1 MSDSS
6 RSGTSR
12 ADQLR
17 QKRQQSS
24 QQHSN
29 TVRQQAVR
37 STTVGHAPST
47 ARRTSPYAVPTT
59 SSVRSTNARKLHYT
73 HSANGVEIRMPAL
86 PSVQFNW
93 QTASL
98 FIAFTLLIMVILMA
112 TMNTFQVSTVKL
124 AGAQRVTT
132 ADVTPV
138 VLTTAKSIF
147 TLDRNDVLNAVK
159 TAFPEFSAIRLSI
172 SFPNGVVLTVKER
185 QPILAWSA
193 NGSTQWIASDGVVMP
208 TRGDAG
214 SLLTIQSSV
223 AAPAAPAATAADVTT
238 TDATATDAPT
248 ATEPAAVTGPSY
260 IDPQI
265 LSAAIA
271 MSAQLPSGASLV
283 YDPVSGMGWQDPA
296 GYSVFFGLDL
306 SNIALKQAEYQAII
320 QRLQAQG
327 ITPTLISVANVDSP
341 FYRTE

>member
-1 MSDSS
+1 MSESS
-6 RSGTSR
+6 RSGLSR

-24 QQHSN
+24 QQRST

-37 STTVGHAPST
+37 STAVGHAPAT
-47 ARRTSPYAVPTT
+47 AVRRTSPYAVPTT

-98 FIAFTLLIMVILMA
+98 FIAFTLLIVVILMA
-112 TMNTFQVSTVKL
+112 TMNTFQVATVKL
-124 AGAQRVTT
+124 EGAQRVTA

-138 VLTTAKSIF
+138 VMTSAKSIF
-147 TLDRNDVLNAVK
+147 TLDRSATVAAIT
-159 TAFPEFSAIRLSI
+159 TAFPEFSSVRLSI
-172 SFPNGVVLTVKER
+172 SFPNGVALAVKER
-185 QPILAWSA
+185 QPILAWAA
-193 NGSTQWIASDGVVMP
+193 NGTTQWIASDGVVMP
-208 TRGDAG
+208 ARGDAG
-214 SLLTIQSSV
+214 SLLTIQSAV
-223 AAPAAPAATAADVTT
+223 AAPAAPEENAAAADTS
-238 TDATATDAPT
+238 TDSTADTSV
-248 ATEPAAVTGPSY
+248 AAIATGPSY

-306 SNIALKQAEYQAII
+306 SNIALKQAEYQSIV
-320 QRLQAQG
+320 QRLQALG

>member
-1 MSDSS
+1 MSESS
-6 RSGTSR
+6 RSGLSR

-24 QQHSN
+24 QQRST

-37 STTVGHAPST
+37 STAVGHAPAT
-47 ARRTSPYAVPTT
+47 AVRRTSPYAVPTT

-98 FIAFTLLIMVILMA
+98 FIAFTLLIVVILMA
-112 TMNTFQVSTVKL
+112 TMNTFQVATVKL
-124 AGAQRVTT
+124 EGAQRVTA

-138 VLTTAKSIF
+138 VMASAKSIF
-147 TLDRNDVLNAVK
+147 TLDRSAAIAAIT
-159 TAFPEFSAIRLSI
+159 TAFPEFSSVRLSI
-172 SFPNGVVLTVKER
+172 SFPNGVALTVKER
-185 QPILAWSA
+185 QPILAWAA
-193 NGSTQWIASDGVVMP
+193 NGTTQWIASDGVVMP
-208 TRGDAG
+208 ARGDAG
-214 SLLTIQSSV
+214 SLLTIQSAV
-223 AAPAAPAATAADVTT
+223 AAPAAPAESTAAAADTSTDSSADTT
-238 TDATATDAPT
+238 A
-248 ATEPAAVTGPSY
+248 AAVATGPSY

>member
-1 MSDSS
+1 MSESS
-6 RSGTSR
+6 RSGLSR

-24 QQHSN
+24 QQRST

-37 STTVGHAPST
+37 STAVGHAPAT
-47 ARRTSPYAVPTT
+47 AVRRTSPYAVPTT

-98 FIAFTLLIMVILMA
+98 FIAFTLLIVVILMA
-112 TMNTFQVSTVKL
+112 TMNTFQVATVKL
-124 AGAQRVTT
+124 EGAQRVTA

-138 VLTTAKSIF
+138 VMTSAKSIF
-147 TLDRNDVLNAVK
+147 TLDRSATVAAIT
-159 TAFPEFSAIRLSI
+159 TAFPEFSSVRLSI
-172 SFPNGVVLTVKER
+172 SFPNGVALAVKER
-185 QPILAWSA
+185 QPILAWAA
-193 NGSTQWIASDGVVMP
+193 NGTTQWIASDGVVMP
-208 TRGDAG
+208 ARGDAG
-214 SLLTIQSSV
+214 SLLTIQSAV
-223 AAPAAPAATAADVTT
+223 AAPAAPEENAAAADTS
-238 TDATATDAPT
+238 TDSTADTSV
-248 ATEPAAVTGPSY
+248 AAIATGPSY

-306 SNIALKQAEYQAII
+306 SNISLKQAEYQSIV
-320 QRLQAQG
+320 QRLQALG

>member
-1 MSDSS
+1 
-6 RSGTSR
+6 
-12 ADQLR
+12 
-17 QKRQQSS
+17 
-24 QQHSN
+24 
-29 TVRQQAVR
+29 
-37 STTVGHAPST
+37 
-47 ARRTSPYAVPTT
+47 
-59 SSVRSTNARKLHYT
+59 VRSTNARKLHYT

-98 FIAFTLLIMVILMA
+98 FIAFTLLIVVILMA
-112 TMNTFQVSTVKL
+112 TMNTFQVATVKL
-124 AGAQRVTT
+124 EGAQRVTA

-138 VLTTAKSIF
+138 VMTSAKSIF
-147 TLDRNDVLNAVK
+147 TLDRSATVAAIT
-159 TAFPEFSAIRLSI
+159 TAFPEFSSVRLSI
-172 SFPNGVVLTVKER
+172 SFPNGVALAVKER
-185 QPILAWSA
+185 QPILAWAA
-193 NGSTQWIASDGVVMP
+193 NGTTQWIASDGVVMP
-208 TRGDAG
+208 ARGDAG
-214 SLLTIQSSV
+214 SLLTIQSAV
-223 AAPAAPAATAADVTT
+223 AAPAAPEESAAADTS
-238 TDATATDAPT
+238 TDSTADTSV
-248 ATEPAAVTGPSY
+248 AAIATGPSY

-306 SNIALKQAEYQAII
+306 SNIALKQAEYQSIV
-320 QRLQAQG
+320 QRLQALG

>member
-1 MSDSS
+1 MSESS
-6 RSGTSR
+6 RSGLSR

-24 QQHSN
+24 QQRST

-37 STTVGHAPST
+37 STAVGHTPTT
-47 ARRTSPYAVPTT
+47 AVRRTSPYAVPTT

-98 FIAFTLLIMVILMA
+98 FIAFTLLIVVILMA
-112 TMNTFQVSTVKL
+112 TMNTFQVATVKL
-124 AGAQRVTT
+124 EGAQRVTA

-138 VLTTAKSIF
+138 VMASAKSIF
-147 TLDRNDVLNAVK
+147 TLDRSATVAAIT
-159 TAFPEFSAIRLSI
+159 TAFPEFSSVHLSI
-172 SFPNGVVLTVKER
+172 SFPNGVALAVKER
-185 QPILAWSA
+185 QPILAWVA
-193 NGSTQWIASDGVVMP
+193 NGTTQWIASDGVVMP
-208 TRGDAG
+208 ARGDAG
-214 SLLTIQSSV
+214 SLLTIQSAV
-223 AAPAAPAATAADVTT
+223 AAPAAPEESADTSTDSTADTSVAAIA
-238 TDATATDAPT
+238 
-248 ATEPAAVTGPSY
+248 TGPSY

-306 SNIALKQAEYQAII
+306 SNISLKQAEYQSIV
-320 QRLQAQG
+320 QRLQALG